1 MKDLGHSLLWV
12 LKANISWFYALPV
25 LFAASG
31 ILGIIFAA
39 AEVLRQVGR

>member
-1 MKDLGHSLLWV
+1 MKDLGHGLIWV
-12 LKANISWFYALPV
+12 LKAYQGWFYAIPV

-39 AEVLRQVGR
+39 AEVLRQVGH